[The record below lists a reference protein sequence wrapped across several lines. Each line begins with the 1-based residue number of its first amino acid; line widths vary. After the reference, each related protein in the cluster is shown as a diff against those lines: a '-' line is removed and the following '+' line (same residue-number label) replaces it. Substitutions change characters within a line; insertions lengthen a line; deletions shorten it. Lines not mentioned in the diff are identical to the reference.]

1 MTDAKPT
8 LLAVEDL
15 VTAFPNRSI
24 SAGAPKMLRAVD
36 GVSFTIRAGETFGL
50 VGESGSGKTT
60 LGKTLLRLYQPAEG
74 KIRFDGV
81 DITHLR
87 DGAMRPHRRDL
98 QMIFQDPLSSFNP
111 RGRIGD
117 AIALP
122 IRLHKLK
129 PSGEVESEVDRLLE
143 RVGLPI
149 RFRDRFPHEL
159 SGGQLQRA
167 AIARALALK
176 PRLIVADEPVSKL
189 DVSIRAQILNL
200 FRDIQQESGVALIFI
215 THDLRVARYLC
226 DRIGV
231 MFFGRMMEIG
241 ATTELFAHA
250 SHPYTQQLLGTLDAA
265 TRGEVAKEPAAPAT
279 ADGCRF
285 RSRCP
290 RADAQCGHVPPPLIE
305 VSGRWIACH
314 HPA

>member
-1 MTDAKPT
+1 ME
-8 LLAVEDL
+8 VEDL
-15 VTAFPNRSI
+15 VVAFPNRDSR
-24 SAGAPKMLRAVD
+24 ADAPKQLRAVD
-36 GVSFTIRAGETFGL
+36 GVTLSVRPGEAFGL

-60 LGKTLLRLYQPAEG
+60 LGKTLLRLYEPSSG
-74 KIRFDGV
+74 RIRFGGV
-81 DITHLR
+81 DITKLG
-87 DGAMRPHRRDL
+87 DAGMKPYRRDL

-111 RGRIGD
+111 RGRIGE

-122 IRLHKLK
+122 IRLHRLK
-129 PSGEVESEVDRLLE
+129 PPGEVDREVDRLLE

-167 AIARALALK
+167 AIARALALR

-200 FRDIQQESGVALIFI
+200 FRDIQQESGSALVFI

-226 DRIGV
+226 DRVGV

-241 ATTELFAHA
+241 ATQDLFDHP
-250 SHPYTQQLLGTLDAA
+250 SHPYTRQLLGTLDAEIRSDA
-265 TRGEVAKEPAAPAT
+265 MREPAPPAGSE
-279 ADGCRF
+279 GCRF

-290 RADAQCGHVPPPLIE
+290 RAGDACARTAPPLVE
-305 VSGRWIACH
+305 DAGRWIACH
-314 HPA
+314 HPL